1 MIPKFATS
9 NSDPNLYFNTAAFTR
24 PANGTF
30 TTQRNRNLL
39 YNPGFQ
45 NWTGSLFKTFAI
57 GEHQGVTFRGEV
69 YNIPNHPNWNNVDSV
84 NPTASTFGK
93 ITNKN
98 FERTFQL
105 SLRYSF

>member
-1 MIPKFATS
+1 M
-9 NSDPNLYFNTAAFTR
+9 
-24 PANGTF
+24 
-30 TTQRNRNLL
+30 
-39 YNPGFQ
+39 
-45 NWTGSLFKTFAI
+45 
-57 GEHQGVTFRGEV
+57 TFRGEV

-93 ITNKN
+93 VTNKN